1 MFQSEI
7 QAESLIADELQ
18 PLVLEARPDDTSAA
32 TRSSRRSYDTA
43 AAEESKASTTLLA
56 IPDEVNLWRIENL
69 AVPACYGGVG
79 FVQGLCGPLM
89 NVYPLDLGATE
100 AAQVTLSTVIIVPA
114 TLKVLYGFLS
124 DCVPIAGA
132 RRKPYMFLGWAM
144 VSCTMTLLLVST
156 DLSMSY
162 VLVGKDNNYTIPVP
176 PPGAPS
182 IAYLSGLFF
191 LLGVGLWL
199 ADVMGD
205 SLVVSELC
213 PDISS
218 KQLHL
223 LANKQQHRSAYR
235 YVTNCFLHI
244 IPSFVGRK
252 DKV

>member
-7 QAESLIADELQ
+7 QAETLIADELQ
-18 PLVLEARPDDTSAA
+18 PLVLEARANDTSAL
-32 TRSSRRSYDTA
+32 TNRKSYDSS
-43 AAEESKASTTLLA
+43 AEESLLTGCGDSSSIQEPENKASNTASFLA

-69 AVPACYGGVG
+69 AVPACYLGVG
-79 FVQGLCGPLM
+79 LVQGMCGPLM

-144 VSCTMTLLLVST
+144 VSCTMTALLVST

-162 VLVGKDNNYTIPVP
+162 IHDGKDNYTIPVP
-176 PPGAPS
+176 PPAAPS

-213 PDISS
+213 PD
-218 KQLHL
+218 
-223 LANKQQHRSAYR
+223 
-235 YVTNCFLHI
+235 V
-244 IPSFVGRK
+244 
-252 DKV
+252 